1 VKIDIETSNVRIQQ
15 KRRDPG
21 FTLIE
26 LLVVIAI
33 IAILAALLLPALA
46 AAKEK
51 AKRIACLNNLKQM
64 GVGIQIYTDD
74 SDGIFPPGNG
84 QSGLSD
90 SPPWVQDALT
100 TNVVYA
106 LDTYLKVQTNSSS
119 SVWTCPN
126 RSDGLPTPPTGP
138 YLQIYIGYSYM
149 GGMRD
154 VGGSS
159 GWANLSRS
167 YSPVKRTTAKT
178 WWVVAADAIL
188 KIDGVWSA
196 QKAVGTSFEFEY
208 SHVPPHMTGGRAAG
222 ANELLV
228 DGSANWC
235 KAYGPMWR
243 FNTYSGALGKVDI
256 YWYQDPRDLTPLDQ
270 LKLPGLLLQ

>member
-1 VKIDIETSNVRIQQ
+1 
-15 KRRDPG
+15 
-21 FTLIE
+21 
-26 LLVVIAI
+26 
-33 IAILAALLLPALA
+33 
-46 AAKEK
+46 
-51 AKRIACLNNLKQM
+51 
-64 GVGIQIYTDD
+64 
-74 SDGIFPPGNG
+74 
-84 QSGLSD
+84 
-90 SPPWVQDALT
+90 
-100 TNVVYA
+100 
-106 LDTYLKVQTNSSS
+106 LKVQTNSSS

-167 YSPVKRTTAKT
+167 YSPVKRATAKT

-196 QKAVGTSFEFEY
+196 QKAAGTSFEFEY
-208 SHVPPHMTGGRAAG
+208 GHVPPHLAGGRAAG
-222 ANELLV
+222 GNELLV

-235 KAYGPMWR
+235 NAYGSMWR

-256 YWYQDPRDLTPLDQ
+256 YWYQDPGDLAPLDQ
-270 LKLPGLLLQ
+270 LKLPGLLLK